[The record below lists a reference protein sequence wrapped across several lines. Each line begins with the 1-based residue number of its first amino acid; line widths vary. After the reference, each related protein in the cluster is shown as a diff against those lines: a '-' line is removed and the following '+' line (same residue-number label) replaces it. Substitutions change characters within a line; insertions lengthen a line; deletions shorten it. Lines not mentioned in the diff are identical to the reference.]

1 VYPEEISIPPSV
13 KILETKI
20 SDSPSLS
27 KTQIGQKL
35 NVKMLGK
42 FLTGKNLII
51 INDAHRSTPSKLIL
65 QLLFKLYPEFKLDAI
80 AIATGTHKRP
90 TDKELTQLLGGIL
103 NKKRVDLI
111 IHDSEATN
119 LVDLGQTSRGTR
131 ILINPIFEKYSK
143 ILLINSVE
151 PHYFAGFTGGIKSIV
166 PGLASTRTTEK
177 NHSWALDGNSGPTM
191 VWTNPLQLDLWEAG
205 EIVIKNYN
213 LEVFG
218 IQLISQGKQIFDLTL
233 GPIREAYEKAIK
245 IANECFS
252 INVEEKYDIIVS
264 IVEFPLD
271 RSLYQAQKGIENT
284 IQGLKKGGTIILI
297 AKCEEGMGSD
307 AFYNTIKKYQNV
319 EEILANIN
327 QENYKFGDHK
337 VYKFAITAKY
347 FDFRIISEMSRH
359 MVESVFAKPMD
370 IFDLEEFLRVS
381 SEKGKLIGLV
391 IDSGTVV
398 LKSKV

>member
-1 VYPEEISIPPSV
+1 
-13 KILETKI
+13 
-20 SDSPSLS
+20 
-27 KTQIGQKL
+27 
-35 NVKMLGK
+35 M
-42 FLTGKNLII
+42 F
-51 INDAHRSTPSKLIL
+51 
-65 QLLFKLYPEFKLDAI
+65 
-80 AIATGTHKRP
+80 
-90 TDKELTQLLGGIL
+90 
-103 NKKRVDLI
+103 
-111 IHDSEATN
+111 
-119 LVDLGQTSRGTR
+119 
-131 ILINPIFEKYSK
+131 
-143 ILLINSVE
+143 
-151 PHYFAGFTGGIKSIV
+151 
-166 PGLASTRTTEK
+166 
-177 NHSWALDGNSGPTM
+177 
-191 VWTNPLQLDLWEAG
+191 
-205 EIVIKNYN
+205 
-213 LEVFG
+213 
-218 IQLISQGKQIFDLTL
+218 
-233 GPIREAYEKAIK
+233 
-245 IANECFS
+245 FS